1 MNCEVL
7 DEARSVEVAIIISYP
22 KREWDNFF
30 FFKKRPQNIE
40 NSSHLYFKRTDF
52 QLVLISSRLVQLPY
66 LDSIAQWLI
75 YQDG

>member
-30 FFKKRPQNIE
+30 FFKRPQNIE
-40 NSSHLYFKRTDF
+40 NSSHLHFKRTDF